1 MPVVAACMIL
11 SQHLVMDIKCLGK
24 LSSLLAPHAN
34 TFLPCEDNSSVNCQG
49 AYLFFDNNR
58 GIPVRSGKVAWQ
70 GFIERHKEHMAKS
83 KMDTPESD
91 FYLLYPSKHG
101 SRSDKQKMLG
111 HFKNLTQVV
120 AAGFNASSAPVKFM
134 NKDHKQGGL
143 LIMNNDDL
151 C

>member
-1 MPVVAACMIL
+1 M
-11 SQHLVMDIKCLGK
+11 
-24 LSSLLAPHAN
+24 
-34 TFLPCEDNSSVNCQG
+34 
-49 AYLFFDNNR
+49 YFDNNR
-58 GIPVRSGKVAWQ
+58 GIFARSGKVAQQ
-70 GFIERHKEHMAKS
+70 GFVEQHKERMAES
-83 KMDTPESD
+83 KKDKPESD